1 MPEVLGG
8 SVRVDLVAGC
18 LEGSDRVFRD
28 EPGCFADAF
37 WVKVLG
43 AGVRLLTNARR
54 RETDEPEDYEGSD
67 GVYRSGWVFVG
78 VLWVSVVRAG
88 VRLLNNAH
96 SAGFLFLE
104 SGSTGSSA
112 SQVGHTDERRGRGW
126 GSEERHSG

>member
-8 SVRVDLVAGC
+8 SVRVVFAAGC
-18 LEGSDRVFRD
+18 VEGSDRVFRD
-28 EPGCFADAF
+28 EPGYFADAF

-54 RETDEPEDYEGSD
+54 RYSTEPKGFEGSD
-67 GVYRSGWVFVG
+67 WVFSTDRVNEPRVFAG
-78 VLWVSVVRAG
+78 VLRVYDVRAG

-126 GSEERHSG
+126 GV